1 MFMAT
6 QKLPQCSRCFGT
18 NWIDLGVIKHG
29 GIVPQVPLLDC
40 RTMTETKRPD
50 KVIPDVH
57 LYQCGGGL
65 AHTDPNDMKQGC
77 GRVIRATPEEM
88 SNGGAI

>member
-6 QKLPQCSRCFGT
+6 NKLSQCSRCFGE
-18 NWIDLGVIKHG
+18 NWIDLG
-29 GIVPQVPLLDC
+29 PTLLSEED
-40 RTMTETKRPD
+40 TKNAKESD
-50 KVIPDVH
+50 KVPDIH

-65 AHTDPNDMKQGC
+65 AHTDPNEMKQGC

-88 SNGGAI
+88 NAGGQI

>member
-6 QKLPQCSRCFGT
+6 NKLPQCSRCFGT
-18 NWIDLGVIKHG
+18 NWIDIGYIRTTRT
-29 GIVPQVPLLDC
+29 INPQDGE
-40 RTMTETKRPD
+40 RKE
-50 KVIPDVH
+50 H

-88 SNGGAI
+88 NKGGEI

>member
-1 MFMAT
+1 MAT

-18 NWIDLGVIKHG
+18 NWIDLGLATHLTDEK
-29 GIVPQVPLLDC
+29 GIMIQSKG
-40 RTMTETKRPD
+40 E
-50 KVIPDVH
+50 H

-88 SNGGAI
+88 NKGGAI